1 MLIFVKSLHKT
12 LTLEVQASDTIQS
25 VKAQILVREGIQTD
39 HQCLIFAGKQL
50 NDGCVLSDYDI
61 QEESTIH
68 LVLHLCGGMQIFVK
82 TLTSKTITLEVKACD
97 TIANVKAKIQDKKG
111 IPPPRLCRQTVGK
124 SVNSSLCGAMVLE
137 FANHCEDSGWRN
149 HYSQQGGD

>member
-39 HQCLIFAGKQL
+39 QQCLIFAGKQL

-111 IPPPRLCRQTVGK
+111 IPPDQQHLVFAGKQLGRVSTLHCVG
-124 SVNSSLCGAMVLE
+124 
-137 FANHCEDSGWRN
+137 
-149 HYSQQGGD
+149 